1 MEEKYGIHFT
11 EELLTAPGFGPMTR
25 EVMDTVQSVLDMNDP
40 VGLAAGYYTDR
51 LPIVCASRFFAEM
64 LGYEWERLGREPGLK
79 LEDIICTTLR
89 HPFEKWDFSALW
101 GKFRV

>member
-51 LPIVCASRFFAEM
+51 LP
-64 LGYEWERLGREPGLK
+64 GR
-79 LEDIICTTLR
+79 
-89 HPFEKWDFSALW
+89 SAPSTARIRTDCPLW
-101 GKFRV
+101 P

>member
-1 MEEKYGIHFT
+1 MEERYGIHFT

-51 LPIVCASRFFAEM
+51 LPIF
-64 LGYEWERLGREPGLK
+64 P
-79 LEDIICTTLR
+79 
-89 HPFEKWDFSALW
+89 
-101 GKFRV
+101 

>member
-51 LPIVCASRFFAEM
+51 LPIVCASRFCGWGSGVRGN
-64 LGYEWERLGREPGLK
+64 LSRSRGRRPW
-79 LEDIICTTLR
+79 I
-89 HPFEKWDFSALW
+89 ALPAN
-101 GKFRV
+101 GCASGTNTARDLVMSTMPPA